1 LRKYILIFKI
11 MSAYVIH
18 GMKLMEVVW
27 KNKLIKYLGIFI
39 KILNFRSL
47 FLFEDRYKKTI

>member
-1 LRKYILIFKI
+1 